1 VIRPRRGEVQDTADP
16 ATTDDVKIL
25 LAEDESSLRDTIAE
39 FLRNAGYTV
48 TAVGNGLAAIEALSV
63 EGGFNAAILDG
74 LLPKMTGFEVAKQ
87 VRSQSPST
95 GVLLMSG
102 VFKSISQQQDQ
113 LAQTGARGFLV
124 KPFDLPRL
132 LEALRPIAPPPHPAG
147 AAPAGASVTVDQQP
161 MPPEGSLL
169 EMPPLYLGWRLQRE
183 AHSGVL
189 EAFGA
194 TGKARIFVYKGKAV
208 FAQHSDPLLHVGV
221 ELLKGGVIDPDQFKH
236 ASELA
241 VSRSVGL
248 YEVLKGENIASETQL
263 RAAYKTLVPQ
273 IIEAVATWN
282 GRFRYTSGD
291 AFASVV
297 PAASTPLLDSL
308 LAGAGK
314 ASDKDLEPHVE
325 PRRPLRL
332 APGENWAEV
341 VPLLLEYC
349 GSDSLTRAINGRAT
363 IAQLLEVSPTPK
375 ERSAR
380 LRQTYMLMSTMAV
393 QASLEAIPMA
403 RPVEVPRTATPAPA
417 APSAPQTSTPRTSPA
432 ASAATAAV
440 DDARLQF
447 TPQDVEARNR
457 IAAKAA
463 EIAGKNLWD
472 ILGVKRG
479 VDAGTLKKAYF
490 QLSRDFHPDAYAGL
504 QLGSAQRQLDDVFT
518 TIQDAYAT
526 LSDDNKRGEYEAK
539 TNLEIGGGSSD
550 IGAIFQAESDFN
562 RIKNL
567 IERAEYTAAARLI
580 AGVARVMA
588 NNEEVRGVKLFLE
601 WWPTKSAA
609 TGEAAIKELAALYK
623 AAPGAH
629 VLGEFQGRIH
639 LELGNIQKAR
649 TAFKKVLE
657 QEPKNVGAEG
667 GLRAANRKQEEIDKA
682 ANTGLGRFLKR

>member
-1 VIRPRRGEVQDTADP
+1 VQDTGDP
-16 ATTDDVKIL
+16 ATTVDVKIL
-25 LAEDESSLRDTIAE
+25 LAEDDNSLRDTIAE
-39 FLRNAGYTV
+39 YLRNAGYTV
-48 TAVGNGLAAIEALSV
+48 IAVGNGLQAIEALSV

-74 LLPKMTGFEVAKQ
+74 LLPKMTGFDVAKQ

-124 KPFDLPRL
+124 KPFDLARL
-132 LEALRPIAPPPHPAG
+132 LDALRPIAPPPQPAAGRTGG
-147 AAPAGASVTVDQQP
+147 ANITVDQQP
-161 MPPEGSLL
+161 MPAEGSLL

-183 AHSGVL
+183 VHTGVL
-189 EAFGA
+189 ELFGA
-194 TGKARIFVYKGKAV
+194 TSKARVFVYKGKAV

-221 ELLKGGVIDPDQFKH
+221 ELLKAGVIDPDQFKQ
-236 ASELA
+236 ASDLA
-241 VSRSVGL
+241 VSRSLGL
-248 YEVLKGENIASETQL
+248 YEVLKGENIASESQL
-263 RAAYKTLVPQ
+263 RSAYKTLVPQ
-273 IIEAVATWN
+273 IVEAVATWS
-282 GRFRYTSGD
+282 GRFRFTNGD

-297 PAASTPLLDSL
+297 PAASTALVDTLLS
-308 LAGAGK
+308 GAGK
-314 ASDKDLEPHVE
+314 ATDKDLEPHVE

-341 VPLLLEYC
+341 VPMLSQYC

-380 LRQTYMLMSTMAV
+380 LRQVYVLMSTMSV
-393 QASLEAIPMA
+393 QASLDPIPMA
-403 RPVEVPRTATPAPA
+403 RAVEAPRTATPAPV
-417 APSAPQTSTPRTSPA
+417 APTAPQASTPRMSPNA
-432 ASAATAAV
+432 AAPTAPAV

-457 IAAKAA
+457 ISAKAA
-463 EIAGKNLWD
+463 EIAGKSLWD

-479 VDAGTLKKAYF
+479 VDAATLKKAYF

-539 TNLEIGGGSSD
+539 TNLELGGGSSD

-567 IERAEYTAAARLI
+567 LERGEYTAAARMI
-580 AGVARVMA
+580 GRVASIMA
-588 NNEEVRGVKLFLE
+588 NNEEVRGVKMFLD
-601 WWPTKSAA
+601 WWPTKNVT
-609 TGEAAIKELAALYK
+609 TGEAIIKELATLYK

-649 TAFKKVLE
+649 QAFKKVLE
-657 QEPKNVGAEG
+657 FEPKNVSADN
-667 GLRAANRKQEEIDKA
+667 GLRAANRKQEEAEKA
-682 ANTGLGRFLKR
+682 ANSGLGRFLKR